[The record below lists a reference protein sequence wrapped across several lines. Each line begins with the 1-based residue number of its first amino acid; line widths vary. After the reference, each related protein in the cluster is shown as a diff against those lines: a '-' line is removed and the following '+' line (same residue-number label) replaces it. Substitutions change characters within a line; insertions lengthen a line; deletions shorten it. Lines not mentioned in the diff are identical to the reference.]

1 MADNVVKDILF
12 GTVGY
17 LIGRRETVN
26 SRKMPVPFRNKIV
39 ITVPSWSVPLVAIAT
54 GVGVYFSFSHTANVI
69 ELLIVMAS
77 FIFAYK
83 MHRMVQRLRVRIH
96 ELSYDIGNEDLDDR
110 YGPWMDDELPIA
122 ATEPKQTKRM
132 VSNGKK

>member
-1 MADNVVKDILF
+1 VADNVVKDILF

-17 LIGRRETVN
+17 LIGRRENVRP
-26 SRKMPVPFRNKIV
+26 RKMPVPFRNKIV
-39 ITVPSWSVPLVAIAT
+39 IAVPSWSVPLVAIAT
-54 GVGVYFSFSHTANVI
+54 GIGVYFSFSHIANVI
-69 ELLIVMAS
+69 ELLIVASS
-77 FIFAYK
+77 FIFAYE

-122 ATEPKQTKRM
+122 EKPAKRLTL
-132 VSNGKK
+132 NGKK